1 MVTPKKIIIKDL
13 ELADEEIARLRKE
26 NKELK
31 AENKELKAYK
41 SLYILLKE
49 RRDRQIEIQNRLLKE
64 KLKEIKKA
72 YIEFEEV
79 ETEYNNKLA
88 VLDKLI
94 MNR

>member
-1 MVTPKKIIIKDL
+1 MVTPKKIIMKEL
-13 ELADEEIARLRKE
+13 ELADEEIARLRK
-26 NKELK
+26 
-31 AENKELKAYK
+31 ENKELKAYK

-49 RRDRQIEIQNRLLKE
+49 RRDRQIEIQNSLLKE
-64 KLKEIKKA
+64 KLEEIKKA

-79 ETEYNNKLA
+79 ETDYNKKLA